1 MAKAIFDTIK
11 AQVQSDGFVE
21 KSDFLINRRGSENV
35 SKTMGDI
42 AAGYL
47 TKPFEI
53 IDNLSAEIV
62 TRAIYYD
69 NMRTSLNE
77 STALE
82 YANDMAARLMADRS
96 KGSVPTAFNVQNPL
110 IKTFTMFQL
119 EANNQYKYYFKD
131 VPADVRTRA
140 TGTLATAFFKMF
152 LAAFVYNKLY
162 KKIVGRNAAPDPI
175 DITLSAIGNYKEAY
189 KGNQSYF
196 KATVSTAKD
205 IAEEAPFIG
214 GLLGGGRVPMSSV
227 VPDAGKLLEAGIG
240 LATGEIDEKKAMAT
254 ITQELMNP
262 ALYLLMPIG
271 GGQLKK
277 TAQGLKTVWDGGEYT
292 YDKDGNKKLKYPID
306 KSDPLKT
313 KAKYVQAAV
322 FGKSAL
328 PEAQYYYDQGFKAL
342 TVKQTEQYPK
352 VIAAGITYQQYM
364 EALMAARKAES
375 DKDENGKTIPLSSAR
390 NKKRAID
397 KVADEYGLTERQRKI
412 LYEANGVSEKIL

>member
-1 MAKAIFDTIK
+1 
-11 AQVQSDGFVE
+11 
-21 KSDFLINRRGSENV
+21 
-35 SKTMGDI
+35 MGDK

-96 KGSVPTAFNVQNPL
+96 KGSVPTLFNVQNPL
-110 IKTFTMFQL
+110 VKTFTMFQL
-119 EANNQYKYYFKD
+119 EVNNQYKYYFKD

-140 TGTLATAFFKMF
+140 TGALATAFFKMF
-152 LAAFVYNKLY
+152 LAAFLYNKLY
-162 KKIVGRNAAPDPI
+162 KKIVGRNAATDPI
-175 DITLSAIGNYKEAY
+175 DIALSAAGNYYEAY

-205 IAEEAPFIG
+205 IAEEVPFIG
-214 GLLGGGRVPMSSV
+214 GVLGGGRVPMSSV
-227 VPDAGKLLEAGIG
+227 MPDAGKLAEAGIG
-240 LATGEIDEKKAMAT
+240 LLTGEMDEKKAMTT

-271 GGQLKK
+271 GGQAKK
-277 TAQGLKTVWDGGEYT
+277 FIQGVKTVWDGGEYI
-292 YDKDGNKKLKYPID
+292 YDKEGNKKLKYPID

-328 PEAQYYYDQGFKAL
+328 PEAQYYYDKGFKAL

-364 EALMAARKAES
+364 EALTAARKAES
-375 DKDENGKTIPLSSAR
+375 DKDKDGETIPLSLAR

-412 LYEANGVSEKIL
+412 LYEANGVSEKVI